1 MPGESRSLPS
11 RPSLRYLRLEAKKRS
26 SMAEFATLHDAQAAI
41 AREHGLPSWAALKQR
56 IQQDTDSHAL
66 AQLHWVIDRF
76 SGADQPGWTAPDG
89 DEMRAHFDD
98 RFLAV
103 ISPGDLAAQIATV
116 AADLRG
122 ELTIIGRVSLEAQ
135 VQLAGVRY
143 FAAVDEAPPHRLL
156 GLQGFPVGE
165 RITGRTARTAEQ
177 TTEQTAEQTAEQ
189 PAQQPAEPPAKPPAR
204 TQGPVPG
211 QVTGLADEVAAEL
224 GLPALVLAGGEPGR
238 APWVVAAGLAD
249 LDRSEPLTPSHRF
262 PTPGVTALV
271 TVTAVLR
278 LVASARLS
286 LDTGVNEY
294 LRQVRLENH
303 AVTVRDLLSHTSGV
317 DSPAELYGDSVR
329 DLRTLTGPVVAC
341 SGPRGKFRPSN
352 GSYAVLGQLIADV
365 SRTSFAHAVTQ
376 LVLDPLGMRD
386 SRFPARPA
394 DIGAGAVTCYTVAPD
409 GTCAPVQDQILTIQ
423 AVGGLWST
431 GADLVRL
438 GTGWSSLLPAALTR
452 EALTMQSP
460 PRPGGYGGGLGWLLT
475 DRGDIAEHG
484 GVGLDSA
491 ASLVIRVRDHR
502 THVAATSRSMPLG
515 SLDDRLERSW
525 TNI

>member
-1 MPGESRSLPS
+1 MSGELRSLPS
-11 RPSLRYLRLEAKKRS
+11 RPSLRYLRLEAKRRLS
-26 SMAEFATLHDAQAAI
+26 TAEFGTLHDAQAAI

-66 AQLHWVIDRF
+66 AQLHWVIGRF

-103 ISPGDLAAQIATV
+103 ISPGDLAARIATV
-116 AADLRG
+116 AADLRA
-122 ELTIIGRVSLEAQ
+122 ELAVIGRTPLEAQ

-156 GLQGFPVGE
+156 GLQGFPLGE
-165 RITGRTARTAEQ
+165 RIIGRE
-177 TTEQTAEQTAEQ
+177 
-189 PAQQPAEPPAKPPAR
+189 PSAEPPVR

-211 QVTGLADEVAAEL
+211 QVTGLAGEVAAEL
-224 GLPALVLAGGEPGR
+224 GLPALVLASGEPGR
-238 APWVVAAGLAD
+238 APWVIAAGQAD
-249 LDRSEPLTPSHRF
+249 LDRGEPLMPSHRF

-278 LVASARLS
+278 LVATAQLS
-286 LDTGVNEY
+286 LDTQVNKY
-294 LRQVRLENH
+294 LQDVRLEND

-329 DLRTLTGPVVAC
+329 DLLTLTGPVVSC
-341 SGPRGKFRPSN
+341 SGPRGKFQPSN

-365 SRTSFAHAVTQ
+365 TRTSFPHAATQ
-376 LVLDPLGMRD
+376 LVLDPLGMHD

-394 DIGAGAVTCYTVAPD
+394 DIGAGAVTCYTVTPE
-409 GTCAPVQDQILTIQ
+409 GTFAPVRDQILTIQ

-438 GTGWSSLLPAALTR
+438 GTGWSSLLPAALAR
-452 EALTMQSP
+452 EALTTQAQS
-460 PRPGGYGGGLGWLLT
+460 RPGGYGAGFGWLLP

-484 GVGLDSA
+484 GLGLDSA

-515 SLDDRLERSW
+515 SLDDRLKRSW
-525 TNI
+525 TNH